1 MINIQFVW
9 TDSNGVESNSGFFCA
24 PNWFQTQ
31 EWSVPAGEYI
41 TKLEINSGWL
51 IDGITFITDKEED
64 QEFAQTKKSLL
75 ISHLIFE
82 SMQKLHDI
90 LFFYFLDRG
99 TYF

>member
-1 MINIQFVW
+1 MKHISKGFNKETEKVSELRQKLQAAQTENLSLRNDQKLLFL
-9 TDSNGVESNSGFFCA
+9 TSNTLQKGSYSL
-24 PNWFQTQ
+24 Q
-31 EWSVPAGEYI
+31 
-41 TKLEINSGWL
+41 
-51 IDGITFITDKEED
+51 ED

-82 SMQKLHDI
+82 RMKKLNDT